1 MDATLDA
8 NVPAALPVLPR
19 AKMTI
24 KELRRGLSGPTI
36 ITPSVESAI
45 YVLLGEIELVMDGS
59 TSRLARGEWKYLPA
73 GRAHAIV
80 PAGAGPARYFTVSLA
95 DGDDRWAA

>member
-8 NVPAALPVLPR
+8 NVPAALPVKRR
-19 AKMTI
+19 ARMTI
-24 KELRRGLSGPTI
+24 MQVGGGVPGPSIVVPPAEL
-36 ITPSVESAI
+36 AI
-45 YVLLGEIELVMDGS
+45 YVLSGEIELVMDGA

-80 PAGAGPARYFTVSLA
+80 PAGAARYFTVSRT
-95 DGDDRWAA
+95 DGDDRRAA